1 MGGSPIC
8 VMTER
13 SSMQRTLQ
21 VAPVSNWQA
30 KVVVK
35 SSSADLK
42 KQISANHCLAFVC
55 SKETVSTFRQLSD
68 ELDCCYSS
76 TW

>member
-1 MGGSPIC
+1 M
-8 VMTER
+8 
-13 SSMQRTLQ
+13 
-21 VAPVSNWQA
+21 APVSNWKA

-35 SSSADLK
+35 FSSADLK
-42 KQISANHCLAFVC
+42 KQISANYCLAFVC

-68 ELDCCYSS
+68 ELDSCISS